1 MERKK
6 ARRRR
11 KNRLDKLQVWK
22 VCQLGRFGGF
32 AHRFIASLVFDIPLK
47 RVTPDETACI
57 SSCLHRHGIKVMDW
71 RSGLTA
77 QAENYAQIHIT
88 PKKRQLKLLA
98 A

>member
-1 MERKK
+1 VEKKK
-6 ARRRR
+6 ARR
-11 KNRLDKLQVWK
+11 KNRLDKLQIWK

-32 AHRFIASLVFDIPLK
+32 AHRFIASLVFDKPLK
-47 RVTPDETACI
+47 RVTPNDTRCI
-57 SSCLHRHGIKVMDW
+57 SSCLQRNGIKVMDW

-77 QAENYAQIHIT
+77 QAENYAQSHIT